1 MEGTANQQPVSSMEN
16 ETPVQSGISAF
27 ETHIAPKLLALSKTL
42 VRLGRLK
49 SVEQQTGQL
58 NLLELLKALQDIT
71 QLSEDAGTQ
80 AATLQ
85 AMLNQFQVGAREVD
99 QVEWTRIFTM
109 ECQNLGHLVDG
120 EYPVF
125 RVFPVDVKVDFA
137 HDLVQ
142 INNRTVRV
150 LHPKAVAGLVNKEVT
165 KLYKERFNINLFMRA
180 LVRTYDALIAERQV
194 SGMDKG
200 NKKVA
205 RTVPLRQIHSLLSV
219 RTGTA
224 GYSLS
229 QFAFDIYRLRTESN
243 LVLDGRRLVFEST
256 RNAGGA
262 IVIPLPGGQKENIG
276 SLEIVEAE
284 GADDGES

>member
-1 MEGTANQQPVSSMEN
+1 MQGTLNQNDVPLVQDEVSMQFG
-16 ETPVQSGISAF
+16 VSAF
-27 ETHIAPKLLALSKTL
+27 DGIIAPKLQVLSKTIAK
-42 VRLGRLK
+42 LGKLK
-49 SVEQQTGQL
+49 SVEKQAGQL
-58 NLLELLKALQDIT
+58 NLMELQKTLQDIA
-71 QLSEDAGTQ
+71 QLSHDSRMQ
-80 AATLQ
+80 AAALQ
-85 AMLNQFQVGAREVD
+85 TMLGQFQIAGRED
-99 QVEWTRIFTM
+99 DEAEWNRIFVT
-109 ECQNLGHLVDG
+109 ECQNLGYQVDG
-120 EYPVF
+120 EYPIF

-150 LHPKAVAGLVNKEVT
+150 LHPKAVAALVNKEVV

-180 LVRTYDALIAERQV
+180 LVRTYDALLAERQM
-194 SGMDKG
+194 SGIDKG
-200 NKKVA
+200 NKNVA
-205 RTVPLRQIHSLLSV
+205 RSVALRQIHSLMSV
-219 RTGTA
+219 RTGIT

-243 LVLDGRRLVFEST
+243 LVFDGRRLVFEST

-284 GADDGES
+284 GTDDGES